1 VLYSKKA
8 YAVWRG
14 TLCYILHMD
23 KTNKKNTNRE
33 LQEQLR
39 KAWDELDYAHIWLM
53 ASEWD
58 EETDLDDKIVS
69 AQNKARAYL
78 ELVDRISWTMR
89 KR

>member
-1 VLYSKKA
+1 
-8 YAVWRG
+8 
-14 TLCYILHMD
+14 MN
-23 KTNKKNTNRE
+23 KTNKKNTNRD

-58 EETDLDDKIVS
+58 EETDLDDKIIS

-78 ELVDRISWTMR
+78 ELVDRIAWTMR
-89 KR
+89 KK